1 MMQPAMSEAHAP
13 TPRNPSSTKARGA
26 SRGMLLRGLR
36 MVALTYLVWCG
47 MLFALQRSM
56 IYLPD
61 LAGRGMSEA
70 ELGAIKGLE
79 RRRVAQDDGVRTE
92 AFLLRAAAPDPLGT
106 VVLFHGNAELIDHGL
121 EDARRWNALGFHA
134 LLPEYRGYGRTP
146 GSPSERR
153 IVADALAAI
162 ADAREVIAE
171 GPLVLHGRSLGTGVA
186 AQVAKR
192 LAGAATRDPIAMRAS
207 LLVFESPF
215 TSIASFARRYGVPS
229 FIVCD
234 PYRTDR
240 VLATLDTPVLILHAR
255 ADTVVPIS
263 HGRALATLAAH
274 ATLVE
279 LDGDHNSGISLTRE
293 YWDAVERAV
302 DGAFRG
308 TDQPDR

>member
-1 MMQPAMSEAHAP
+1 M
-13 TPRNPSSTKARGA
+13 
-26 SRGMLLRGLR
+26 SRGPSPGMLVRGLR
-36 MVALTYLVWCG
+36 LIALTYLVWCG
-47 MLFALQRSM
+47 VLFVLQRSM

-70 ELGAIKGLE
+70 ELGAVDGLE
-79 RRRVAQDDGVRTE
+79 RRLVAHDDGVRTE
-92 AFLLRAAAPDPLGT
+92 AFLLRTTAPASRGT
-106 VVLFHGNAELIDHGL
+106 VVFFHGNGELIDHAL

-153 IVADALAAI
+153 IVADAIAVI
-162 ADAREVIAE
+162 ADARDAIGG

-192 LAGAATRDPIAMRAS
+192 LADAVTHDRRAPKPS

-215 TSIASFARRYGVPS
+215 TSIASFAGQYGVPS
-229 FIVCD
+229 FIVRD
-234 PYRTDR
+234 PYATDR
-240 VLATLDTPVLILHAR
+240 VLEALDTPLLILHAR
-255 ADTVVPIS
+255 SDTVVPLS
-263 HGRALATLAAH
+263 HGRALAALAKN

-293 YWDAVERAV
+293 YWDAVMQAV
-302 DGAFRG
+302 DTTLA
-308 TDQPDR
+308 TPALPTPQ